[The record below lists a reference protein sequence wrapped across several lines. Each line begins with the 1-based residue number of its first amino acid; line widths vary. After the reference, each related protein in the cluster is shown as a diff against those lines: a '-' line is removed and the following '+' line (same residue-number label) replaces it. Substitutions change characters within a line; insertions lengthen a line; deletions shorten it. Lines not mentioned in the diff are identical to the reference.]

1 MKTGTLIRK
10 ENSWWVRTTETKDG
24 DDVIFKDYP
33 LSLTSSY
40 MAGFSLKEG
49 KKVNFNIERE
59 VYTDLGEEI
68 IEWAILETEINR
80 IEIINHNQKDMEIGR
95 IFSFR
100 GNMELSLQDGGKTLK
115 VFI

>member
-10 ENSWWVRTTETKDG
+10 ENSWWIRTTETKDG

-40 MAGFSLKEG
+40 LSGFSLEEG
-49 KKVNFNIERE
+49 KKVNFHIEKEIYIEE
-59 VYTDLGEEI
+59 VV
-68 IEWAILETEINR
+68 EWAILETEVNR

-95 IFSFR
+95 IFNFKGSMDVQF
-100 GNMELSLQDGGKTLK
+100 QDGGKVLK
-115 VFI
+115 IFI